1 VKRLLEIVDV
11 QLFMLAPHGAWR
23 ILGVAGGFLMA
34 TVIIYHVS
42 NVPASSP
49 APQWTHVQP
58 SLLRDQTYDGPMVG
72 LETAAFS
79 STLING
85 KMPRRTTYP
94 TRAAAG
100 TKWWRTAFTF
110 DPRGQRMFLMHEY
123 TTKESGVRQ
132 VQLLCCSIADPA
144 ESDFAVA
151 LATIGFR
158 ELQPPHYNDFLPNG
172 RGNSFD
178 NTMWVNLHFL
188 AYVPVMGGA
197 ASWRKVAKMGD
208 TGAGQLVA
216 LKAVPGKVAMMSK
229 WLEKYHTPVFPRGF
243 SKGARA
249 EPSLKDVERN
259 REAAAVLA
267 DLEPLYRFCAA
278 LLRDKGVDVENA
290 SAKKLSEAL
299 KGRTDPYC
307 IGCLHSYPHAELAKH
322 LHKNRG
328 HVYSLEQL
336 HKEKELVLRKVR
348 DGSREAQKVRVIF
361 AIKTASLIN
370 LGHKKK

>member
-1 VKRLLEIVDV
+1 MRSLV
-11 QLFMLAPHGAWR
+11 
-23 ILGVAGGFLMA
+23 
-34 TVIIYHVS
+34 IYHVS

-49 APQWTHVQP
+49 VPQWTHVQP

-79 STLING
+79 STLIKG
-85 KMPRRTTYP
+85 KLPRRSTYP

-100 TKWWRTAFTF
+100 TKWWRTAFKVY
-110 DPRGQRMFLMHEY
+110 PRVYRVFVMHEY

-132 VQLLCCSIADPA
+132 VQLLLCSNDDPA

-151 LATIGFR
+151 LAKVGFKEVDSYEYFPAGR
-158 ELQPPHYNDFLPNG
+158 AHSFNDAV
-172 RGNSFD
+172 
-178 NTMWVNLHFL
+178 WVNVHFL
-188 AYVPVMGGA
+188 GYVPIAGGA

-229 WLEKYHTPVFPRGF
+229 WLEKYKSPHLPTRFM
-243 SKGARA
+243 KGARA

-259 REAAAVLA
+259 RKAAALLA
-267 DLEPLYRFCAA
+267 DLEPLYRHCAA

-290 SAKKLSEAL
+290 SVKKLSEAL

-307 IGCLHSYPHAELAKH
+307 IGCLHSYTHADLAKH